1 MAINKTKR
9 VEFGKMLKLL
19 LTKYSIKQKKLAD
32 LLSRAPQYISAVIA
46 GHRSFTGEQC
56 NIINNYLSSMADPA
70 DLKKLTKLYIE
81 SNVYLDKL
89 ENIVMHENSLS
100 PVKRLI
106 FDEFDH
112 LNENQQLMLFKITQ
126 LINHQ
131 NLNKLD
137 DIVKAITSNI

>member
-56 NIINNYLSSMADPA
+56 NIIKALSVFSWI
-70 DLKKLTKLYIE
+70 DLSHARNK
-81 SNVYLDKL
+81 SC
-89 ENIVMHENSLS
+89 SL
-100 PVKRLI
+100 
-106 FDEFDH
+106 
-112 LNENQQLMLFKITQ
+112 
-126 LINHQ
+126 
-131 NLNKLD
+131 
-137 DIVKAITSNI
+137 